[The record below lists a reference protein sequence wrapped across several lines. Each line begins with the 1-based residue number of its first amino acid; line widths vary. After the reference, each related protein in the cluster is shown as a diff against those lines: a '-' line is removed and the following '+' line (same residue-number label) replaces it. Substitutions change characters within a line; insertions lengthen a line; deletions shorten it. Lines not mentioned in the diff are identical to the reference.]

1 MTVPMLHK
9 LSLLRFRS
17 FPAAELELDNPTF
30 LVGQN
35 GAGKSNVADAFAFLA
50 EAMLSP
56 LSSVLDRRAGLATVG
71 YRSGSRGRRPDLG
84 LRVELN
90 DLDEETSKAV
100 YAFQLRGL
108 KDHDFKVFHEQCVV
122 TRRNGPQNWF
132 NRSETEWSSSEQSL
146 VPALEPHALALPVVA
161 GNTQFAAVWR
171 FLSEMQVY
179 RIEPAVLREMQ
190 DPDGGGR
197 LRTDGSNAASLLRE
211 IRRKSPEDWQ
221 RICDL
226 LGSVVPG
233 TIDVEP
239 KKLGNKLGLEFT
251 QEFTQ
256 EFSQELSTSRPVK
269 FEAYNMS
276 DGTLR
281 VLGLLAAVFQRP
293 APSALVIEEPEA
305 TIHPGALGSVL
316 DLLRHAGRFTQT
328 VVTTH
333 SPDILDA
340 SWIEDRHLRI
350 VGWNQ
355 GATRIAPVSEPVRKA
370 LKEHLMGAGGL
381 MRSNALTAAEGSKPD
396 PVAMSLFEELAE

>member
-9 LSLLRFRS
+9 LSLQHFRS
-17 FPAAELELDNPTF
+17 LSAAEVDFDNPTF

-35 GAGKSNVADAFAFLA
+35 GAGKSNITDAFAFLA
-50 EAMLSP
+50 EAMVSP
-56 LSSVLDRRAGLATVG
+56 LHAVMDRRAGLAAVG
-71 YRSGSRGRRPDLG
+71 FRSGPRGRRADLG

-90 DLDEETSKAV
+90 NLDEKTSRAV

-108 KDHDFKVFHEQCVV
+108 KGYDFKVLREQCVV
-122 TRRNGPQNWF
+122 TRHNDRRNWF
-132 NRSETEWSSSEQSL
+132 DRSEGKWKSSEKSL
-146 VPALEPHALALPVVA
+146 DPALESRSLGLPVIA
-161 GNTQFAAVWR
+161 GNKRFGAVWE
-171 FLSEMQVY
+171 FLSEMRVY

-197 LRTDGSNAASLLRE
+197 LRTDGSNAASVLRE
-211 IRRKSPEDWQ
+211 IRRKSPDDRQ
-221 RICDL
+221 RICEF
-226 LGSVVPG
+226 LGKIVPG
-233 TIDVEP
+233 VIDVKER
-239 KKLGNKLGLEFT
+239 KSGNKLTLEFT
-251 QEFTQ
+251 QERT
-256 EFSQELSTSRPVK
+256 TSSPIN

-316 DLLRHAGRFTQT
+316 DLLRRAGQLTQT

-333 SPDILDA
+333 SPEILDA

-350 VGWNQ
+350 ISWDR
-355 GATRIAPVSEPVRKA
+355 GATRVAPVSKTVRKA
-370 LKEHLMGAGGL
+370 LKKHLMGAGEL
-381 MRSNALTAAEGSKPD
+381 LRSNILTAAERSTPD
-396 PVAMSLFEELAE
+396 PAAISLFEDVE

>member
-9 LSLLRFRS
+9 LSLLHFRS
-17 FPAAELELDNPTF
+17 LPAAELEFDNPTF

-50 EAMLSP
+50 EAMVSP
-56 LSSVLDRRAGLATVG
+56 LASVLDRRAGLATVG
-71 YRSGSRGRRPDLG
+71 YRSGPRGRRADLG
-84 LRVELN
+84 LRVELDN
-90 DLDEETSKAV
+90 LDEETSRAV

-108 KDHDFKVFHEQCVV
+108 KGYDFKVLRERCVV
-122 TRRNGPQNWF
+122 TRCNGRRNWF
-132 NRSETEWSSSEQSL
+132 DRWEGTWISSEKSL
-146 VPALEPHALALPVVA
+146 DPALESRSLALPVVA
-161 GNTQFAAVWR
+161 GDTRFAAVWR
-171 FLSEMQVY
+171 FLSEMRVY
-179 RIEPAVLREMQ
+179 RIEPTVLREMQ

-197 LRTDGSNAASLLRE
+197 LRIDGSNAASVLRE
-211 IRRKSPEDWQ
+211 IMRDSPDDWENI
-221 RICDL
+221 RGL
-226 LGSVVPG
+226 LESIVPG
-233 TIDVEP
+233 VMDVKP

-251 QEFTQ
+251 QEWT
-256 EFSQELSTSRPVK
+256 TSSPVK

-281 VLGLLAAVFQRP
+281 VLGMLAAVFQRP

-305 TIHPGALGSVL
+305 TIHPGAFGSVL

-350 VGWNQ
+350 VTWDQ
-355 GATRIAPVSEPVRKA
+355 GATQVTPISETVRKA
-370 LKEHLMGAGGL
+370 LKEHLMGAGEM

-396 PVAMSLFEELAE
+396 PAGISLFEDVAE

>member
-1 MTVPMLHK
+1 MTVPMLHR

-17 FPAAELELDNPTF
+17 LPAAELEFDNPTF

-35 GAGKSNVADAFAFLA
+35 GAGKSNVVDAFAFLA
-50 EAMLSP
+50 EAMVSP
-56 LSSVLDRRAGLATVG
+56 LTSVLDRRAGLATVS
-71 YRSGSRGRRPDLG
+71 YRIAQRGRRADLG

-90 DLDEETSKAV
+90 NLDEETSRAV

-108 KDHDFKVFHEQCVV
+108 QDYDFKVLHEQCVI
-122 TRRNGPQNWF
+122 TRCNGRRNWF
-132 NRSETEWSSSEQSL
+132 DRSEGIWRSSEKSL
-146 VPALEPHALALPVVA
+146 DPALESRSLALPVVA
-161 GNTQFAAVWR
+161 GDTRFAAVWR
-171 FLSEMQVY
+171 FLSDMQVY
-179 RIEPAVLREMQ
+179 RIEPGVLREMQ

-197 LRTDGSNAASLLRE
+197 LRTDGRNAASILRE
-211 IRRKSPEDWQ
+211 IRRESPDNWQ
-221 RICDL
+221 SIRDL
-226 LGSVVPG
+226 LETIVPD
-233 TIDVEP
+233 TIDVKP

-251 QEFTQ
+251 QKWT
-256 EFSQELSTSRPVK
+256 TSSPIK
-269 FEAYNMS
+269 FEAYYMS

-350 VGWNQ
+350 VSWDQ
-355 GATRIAPVSEPVRKA
+355 GSTRVAPVSETVRRS
-370 LKEHLMGAGGL
+370 LKEHLMGAGEL
-381 MRSNALTAAEGSKPD
+381 LRSNALTAAERSRPD
-396 PVAMSLFEELAE
+396 PATISLFEELAE

>member
-1 MTVPMLHK
+1 MTVPMLHR

-17 FPAAELELDNPTF
+17 LPAAELEFDNPTF

-50 EAMLSP
+50 EAMVSP
-56 LSSVLDRRAGLATVG
+56 LTSVLDRRAGLATVS
-71 YRSGSRGRRPDLG
+71 YRIAQRGRRADLG
-84 LRVELN
+84 FRVELN
-90 DLDEETSKAV
+90 NLDEETSRAV
-100 YAFQLRGL
+100 YAFQLRDL
-108 KDHDFKVFHEQCVV
+108 QDYDFKVLHEQCVI
-122 TRRNGPQNWF
+122 TRCNGRRNWF
-132 NRSETEWSSSEQSL
+132 DRSEGIWRSSEKSL
-146 VPALEPHALALPVVA
+146 DPALESRSLALPVVA
-161 GNTQFAAVWR
+161 GDTRFAAVWR
-171 FLSEMQVY
+171 FLSDMQVY
-179 RIEPAVLREMQ
+179 RIEPGVLREMQ

-197 LRTDGSNAASLLRE
+197 LRTDGSNATSVLRE
-211 IRRKSPEDWQ
+211 IMRESPDNWQ
-221 RICDL
+221 SIRDL
-226 LGSVVPG
+226 LETIVPD
-233 TIDVEP
+233 TIDVKP

-251 QEFTQ
+251 QKWT
-256 EFSQELSTSRPVK
+256 TSSPIK

-305 TIHPGALGSVL
+305 TIHPGALGLVL

-350 VGWNQ
+350 VSWYP
-355 GATRIAPVSEPVRKA
+355 GATQVTPVSETVRKA
-370 LKEHLMGAGGL
+370 LKEHLMGAGEL
-381 MRSNALTAAEGSKPD
+381 LRSNALTAAERSRPD
-396 PVAMSLFEELAE
+396 PATISLFEELAE